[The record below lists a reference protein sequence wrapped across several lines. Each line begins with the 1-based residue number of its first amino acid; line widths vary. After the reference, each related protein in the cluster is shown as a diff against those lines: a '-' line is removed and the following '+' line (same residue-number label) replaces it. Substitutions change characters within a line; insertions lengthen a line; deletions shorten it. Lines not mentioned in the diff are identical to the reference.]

1 MDNEKK
7 CDKYEALFVF
17 QGEEALN
24 NHLSECDDCKK
35 EHEKHLKISQM
46 VKEVAPEY
54 LAKRYNKK
62 KTALKR
68 LAACFIVFVG
78 LTGTYTG
85 ISMYNNSDIQVNA
98 DEDSYISTM
107 GLPID
112 EYGFLEL

>member
-17 QGEEALN
+17 QGEGALN
-24 NHLSECDDCKK
+24 KHLEECEECKK
-35 EHEKHLKISQM
+35 EHEKQLKISKL

-62 KTALKR
+62 NVAIKR

-85 ISMYNNSDIQVNA
+85 LNLYSNIDVQANT
-98 DEDSYISTM
+98 DEDSYVSTM